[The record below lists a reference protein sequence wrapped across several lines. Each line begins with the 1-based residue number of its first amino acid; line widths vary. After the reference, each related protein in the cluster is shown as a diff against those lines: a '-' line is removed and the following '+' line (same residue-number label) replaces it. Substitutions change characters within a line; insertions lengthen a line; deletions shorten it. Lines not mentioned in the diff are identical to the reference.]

1 MAPGARLLLIERLM
15 PERLEPSEENRGLA
29 RVDLHMLVALGA
41 QERTLAQM
49 LELLK
54 SAGFRQVRRIGTPS
68 EFQILEA
75 QA

>member
-1 MAPGARLLLIERLM
+1 
-15 PERLEPSEENRGLA
+15 
-29 RVDLHMLVALGA
+29 VALGA

-49 LELLK
+49 LELLH

-75 QA
+75 QI